1 MHLYIHYIPFALKY
15 ILLKYIIC
23 NVFFL
28 KYVLFFKWSVLLF
41 LKGKKLDTDSSSME
55 ETHFS
60 R

>member
-1 MHLYIHYIPFALKY
+1 MF
-15 ILLKYIIC
+15 
-23 NVFFL
+23 FFL